1 MADDLGTIGVNDNG
15 IDSAKDGLIF
25 GPTID
30 DGGMD
35 IEATLLVEGFG
46 EELAASVEFM
56 FARLVGSL
64 ASEKE
69 DISGLSKC
77 GRRSEGNRPEH
88 EK

>member
-1 MADDLGTIGVNDNG
+1 
-15 IDSAKDGLIF
+15 
-25 GPTID
+25 
-30 DGGMD
+30 MD

-69 DISGLSKC
+69 DIRGLSKC
-77 GRRSEGNRPEH
+77 GRRPGGNRPEH